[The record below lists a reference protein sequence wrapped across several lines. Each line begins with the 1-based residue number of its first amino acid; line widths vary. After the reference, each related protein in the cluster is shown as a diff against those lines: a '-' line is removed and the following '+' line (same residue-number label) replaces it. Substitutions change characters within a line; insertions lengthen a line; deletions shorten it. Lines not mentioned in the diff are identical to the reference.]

1 MKLERDLLL
10 VPHSGTDRS
19 EAMEQDGLVTKAGFD
34 ATAKKGD
41 RVEGID
47 RALPPA
53 PMSEA
58 LVHRERACR
67 KTDLAE
73 VTQ

>member
-53 PMSEA
+53 PMREA
-58 LVHRERACR
+58 AKRWFTENVP
-67 KTDLAE
+67 AE
-73 VTQ
+73 KRTWLK